1 MRALSP
7 QNREL
12 FLNLARREVRGRY
25 KGSWLGVLWTLV
37 IPLLMMLSYTLV
49 FSIIFQ
55 VVDIPHYPL
64 FLMTGLALWVFFG
77 NSIVVAATSLIGNAD
92 LIKKVRFPRAIV
104 PVAAVSAQ
112 GLTAGVII
120 VALIPLNL
128 IFMPGDR
135 LAMIL
140 LPVVILFTVMMVV
153 GISLAVAAINV
164 YFRDVEHILTALLLP
179 WFFLTPIFYTFASF
193 PLATSHAWAVD
204 VLKVVN
210 FVTPFVLALQDV
222 LFWGLWPSVWIMA
235 YMAVVSVVFLTGGY
249 WIFQKLQR
257 DIAIEL

>member
-1 MRALSP
+1 MRSLSP

-12 FLNLARREVRGRY
+12 FLNLARREIRGRY

-37 IPLLMMLSYTLV
+37 IPLLMMLSYALI
-49 FSIIFQ
+49 FSIIFM
-55 VVDIPHYPL
+55 VVNIPNYPL

-112 GLTAGVII
+112 ALTAGVII
-120 VALIPLNL
+120 LALIPLNL
-128 IFMPGDR
+128 VFMPGDR
-135 LAMIL
+135 LAMLL
-140 LPVVILFTVMMVV
+140 LPVVLLFTVMMVV
-153 GISLAVAAINV
+153 GISLAVAALNV

-179 WFFLTPIFYTFASF
+179 WFFLTPIFYTFDSF
-193 PLATSHAWAVD
+193 PLATSHAWVVD
-204 VLKVVN
+204 VLTVVN

-222 LFWGLWPSVWIMA
+222 LFWGLWPSAWILS
-235 YMAVVSVVFLTGGY
+235 YIAVVGVVFLVGGY
-249 WIFQKLQR
+249 WVFQKLQR